1 MQNKRIVITGGPGT
15 GKSSV
20 IRSLESEGHSC
31 FHEISR
37 QITMEAQK
45 QGVAQLFLDDPLLFS
60 EKLLEARIK
69 QHQDADEPSGGLVFL
84 DRGIPDV
91 VAYMDYFGTMYPSKF
106 RDACKDHKYHGIFL
120 MPPWD
125 EIYETDNERYESFEQ
140 AQNIYEYLKKAYITF
155 GYQPIEVPKQS
166 IENRSDF
173 ILNNLNA

>member
-20 IRSLESEGHSC
+20 ISNLESKGHYC

-37 QITMEAQK
+37 QITLEAQE
-45 QGVAQLFLDDPLLFS
+45 QGIDQLFLDDPLLFS

-69 QHQDADEPSGGLVFL
+69 QHQNAGEPSGNLVFL

-91 VAYMDYFGTMYPSKF
+91 VAYMDYFGTAYPSKF
-106 RDACKDHKYHGIFL
+106 RDACNDHKYNLIFL

-166 IENRSDF
+166 IENRSNF
-173 ILNNLNA
+173 ILKNLDA

>member
-1 MQNKRIVITGGPGT
+1 VQNKRIVITGGPGT

-20 IRSLESEGHSC
+20 IKNLESKGHSC

-37 QITMEAQK
+37 QITMEAQE
-45 QGVAQLFLDDPLLFS
+45 QGIDQLFLDEPLLFS

-69 QHQDADEPSGGLVFL
+69 QHQDASEAFGEPVFL

-91 VAYMDYFGTMYPSKF
+91 VAYMDYFGTAYPSKF
-106 RDACKDHKYHGIFL
+106 RDACNVHNYNHVFL

-125 EIYETDNERYESFEQ
+125 EIYTTDNERYESFEQ
-140 AQNIYEYLKKAYITF
+140 AQKIHEYLKKAYITF
-155 GYQPIEVPKQS
+155 GYDPIEVPKQS
-166 IENRSDF
+166 IENRSQF

>member
-20 IRSLESEGHSC
+20 IKNLESNGHYC

-37 QITMEAQK
+37 QITLEAQE
-45 QGVAQLFLDDPLLFS
+45 QGIEQLFLDNPLLFS

-69 QHQDADEPSGGLVFL
+69 QHKDACGIPDKLVFL

-91 VAYMDYFGTMYPSKF
+91 VAYMEYFGTAYPSKF
-106 RDACKDHKYHGIFL
+106 EDACHNHEYNSIFL
-120 MPPWD
+120 MPPWND
-125 EIYETDNERYESFEQ
+125 IYETDNERYETFEQ

-166 IENRSDF
+166 IVNRSKF
-173 ILNNLNA
+173 ILNNL

>member
-20 IRSLESEGHSC
+20 INNLESIGHNC
-31 FHEISR
+31 LHEISR
-37 QITMEAQK
+37 HIILEAQG
-45 QGVAQLFLDDPLLFS
+45 QGINQLFLDDPLLFS

-69 QHQDADEPSGGLVFL
+69 QHQDSSISSGNLVFL

-91 VAYMDYFGTMYPSKF
+91 VAYMDYFGTAYPSKF
-106 RDACKDHKYHGIFL
+106 RDACKAHKYHRIFL

-125 EIYETDNERYESFEQ
+125 DIYQTDNERYETFDQ
-140 AQNIYEYLKKAYITF
+140 AQNIYQHLKKAYITF

-166 IENRSDF
+166 IENRCIF
-173 ILNNLNA
+173 ILNNLEE

>member
-20 IRSLESEGHSC
+20 IHDLESKGHSC
-31 FHEISR
+31 LHEISR
-37 QITMEAQK
+37 QITLEAQS
-45 QGVAQLFLDDPLLFS
+45 QGVEQLFLDKPLRFS

-69 QHQDADEPSGGLVFL
+69 QHQDASELYGKLVFL

-91 VAYMDYFGTMYPSKF
+91 VAYMDYFGTSYPSKF
-106 RDACKDHKYHGIFL
+106 REACQELKYQSIFL

-125 EIYETDNERYESFEQ
+125 EIYTTDNERYESFEQ
-140 AQNIYEYLKKAYITF
+140 ASRIYQYLKKTYISC
-155 GYQPIEVPKQS
+155 GYTPIEVPKES
-166 IENRSDF
+166 IDNRSEF

>member
-1 MQNKRIVITGGPGT
+1 VQNKRIVITGGPGT

-20 IRSLESEGHSC
+20 ISNLESKGHYC
-31 FHEISR
+31 FHEVSR
-37 QITMEAQK
+37 QITLEAQK
-45 QGVAQLFLDDPLLFS
+45 QGIDQLFLDDPLLFS

-69 QHQDADEPSGGLVFL
+69 QHQNTQEPSGKLVFL

-91 VAYMDYFGTMYPSKF
+91 VAYLDYFGTAYPSKF
-106 RDACKDHKYHGIFL
+106 RNACNDHKYNRIFL

-140 AQNIYEYLKKAYITF
+140 AQNLYEYLKKAYITF

-166 IENRSDF
+166 IENRSNF
-173 ILNNLNA
+173 ILNNLDA